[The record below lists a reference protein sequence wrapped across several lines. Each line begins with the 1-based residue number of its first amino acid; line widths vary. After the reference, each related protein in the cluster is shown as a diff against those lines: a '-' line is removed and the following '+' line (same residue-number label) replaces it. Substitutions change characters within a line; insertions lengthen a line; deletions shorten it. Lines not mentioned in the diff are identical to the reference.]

1 MKIGQVPITHPP
13 PPSPL
18 LSHKLSLDFC
28 QMSLVTDD
36 KEEATLAEN
45 HMIPSLDTLL
55 LKTEDLTHG
64 SRSLGE
70 SPLSSEIL
78 A

>member
-1 MKIGQVPITHPP
+1 
-13 PPSPL
+13 
-18 LSHKLSLDFC
+18 
-28 QMSLVTDD
+28 MSLVTDE